1 MQHQNLQHQNLQ
13 GENLQHQKIQYEN
26 LQSEN
31 LQGENIH
38 GDEMQAEAWRIT
50 QALDLSLDQALL
62 SSYADDEQAE
72 GGQQGKEREDQ
83 EDQVGEYTSIDQEEN
98 TSIDQGEPPF
108 RGVQVLA
115 NSQIFANLYL
125 KFANLIRKAST

>member
-1 MQHQNLQHQNLQ
+1 MQ
-13 GENLQHQKIQYEN
+13 GENLQHQKKKYEN

-31 LQGENIH
+31 LQSENLLGENLH
-38 GDEMQAEAWRIT
+38 GDDMQAEAWRIT

-83 EDQVGEYTSIDQEEN
+83 EDQLGEYTSIDQEEN

-108 RGVQVLA
+108 LLRGDVKIPSL
-115 NSQIFANLYL
+115 
-125 KFANLIRKAST
+125 